1 MPGNEVPGVAV
12 QGQAV
17 VEHARPEVPL
27 AVQEHGPDILAGDGV
42 RVLAVVGEDL
52 AAVSVHEDDAVVG
65 AQPAAPAAFR
75 DDAADL
81 SAVDPVQGRG
91 GVGHDVGPEDD
102 AAGGGGQ
109 DVAGAVRDDIL
120 AGEPFSVAAMD
131 PLEAVA
137 DGVEPVQVAGRG
149 EEPDAAVAVGLDR
162 VAAEKGGRGVVHQDF
177 ARGVP
182 AEDVLVGE
190 PDVSVAV
197 HRDVGRADEAA
208 GGVAVDGA
216 GFSGREVVEADA
228 ARGDEPQAMLRI
240 LRQAHRQAVQNVAG
254 SVLERL
260 EMQAVVHA
268 DPFART

>member
-1 MPGNEVPGVAV
+1 M
-12 QGQAV
+12 
-17 VEHARPEVPL
+17 
-27 AVQEHGPDILAGDGV
+27 
-42 RVLAVVGEDL
+42 
-52 AAVSVHEDDAVVG
+52 SS
-65 AQPAAPAAFR
+65 PAMESGSDRAFR

-162 VAAEKGGRGVVHQDF
+162 VAAEEGGRGVVHQDF

-240 LRQAHRQAVQNVAG
+240 LRQAHRQAVQDVAG